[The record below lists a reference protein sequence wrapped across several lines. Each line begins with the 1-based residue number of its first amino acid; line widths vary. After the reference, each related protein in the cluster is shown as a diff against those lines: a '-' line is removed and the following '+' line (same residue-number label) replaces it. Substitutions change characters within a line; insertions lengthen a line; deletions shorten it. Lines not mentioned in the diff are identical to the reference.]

1 MSDSKSSTRDGAVAR
16 AASHF
21 DSGEFVTGLAR
32 LVGHPTQ
39 SQLPGAHPALASYFS
54 DAVGPE
60 LSALGFAL
68 DVLDN
73 PESGAGP
80 VLLATRH
87 EGDDRPSVLIYGHGD
102 VVVGQDERWRAG
114 LVPWSVTPDGDRLYG
129 RGTADNKGQ
138 HWTNIG
144 GLRAVI
150 AERGSLGFNCTIL
163 LESDE
168 EMGSRG
174 LREFCR
180 IHADRL
186 RADVLIASDGPRL
199 DPARATIV
207 LGSRGLVNFELA
219 LKLREGA
226 HHSGNWGGLIRDPGV
241 VLSHAIACLTDAR
254 GQIAVPE
261 WRPTSLTPEIRA
273 LLADVKVSGGDG
285 SPEIDTDWGEAELS
299 PEERVYGWNSFA
311 VLALELGDPAR
322 PQNAIAPEARA
333 VCQLRYVVGTD
344 PDDILPALR
353 RHLDANGF
361 RDVTITPTR
370 MAGMRATR
378 SDPRNEWV
386 QRALASVNE
395 TLGDTGGGT
404 AALIP
409 NIGGG
414 IPNDIFAEDLGMPT
428 VWIPHSYAGC
438 NQHAP
443 NEHMLAS
450 VAREGLQIMA
460 GLFWDI
466 GADAR

>member
-1 MSDSKSSTRDGAVAR
+1 MIGSRSNAVAR
-16 AASHF
+16 AAEYF
-21 DSGEFVTGLAR
+21 DTGEFVAALAR
-32 LVGHPTQ
+32 LVAHPTQ
-39 SQLPGAHPALASYFS
+39 SQLRDAHPALTSYFA
-54 DAVGPE
+54 DVLGPE
-60 LSALGFAL
+60 LVPLGFVL
-68 DVLDN
+68 NILDN
-73 PESGAGP
+73 PEPNAGP
-80 VLLATRH
+80 ILLATRH
-87 EGDDRPSVLIYGHGD
+87 EGDDQTSVLIYGHGD
-102 VVVGQDERWRAG
+102 VVVGQDERWSAG
-114 LVPWSVTPDGDRLYG
+114 LAPWAVTANAGRIYG

-144 GLRAVI
+144 GLKAVI
-150 AERGSLGFNCTIL
+150 EERGSLGFNCTIL

-180 IHADRL
+180 IHAERL

-199 DPARATIV
+199 DPTRPTIV

-219 LKLREGA
+219 LKLRDGA
-226 HHSGNWGGLIRDPGV
+226 HHSGNWGGLIRDPGI
-241 VLSHAIACLTDAR
+241 VLSHAIASLTDVY

-261 WRPTSLTPEIRA
+261 WRPDSLTPEIRE
-273 LLADVKVSGGDG
+273 LLADVQVAGGEG
-285 SPEIDTDWGEAELS
+285 GPAIDRDWGEDGLS
-299 PEERVYGWNSFA
+299 PEERVYGWNNFA
-311 VLALELGDPAR
+311 VLALELGDSAQ

-353 RHLDANGF
+353 RHLNSHGF
-361 RDVTITPTR
+361 RDVTVTPTR

-378 SDPRNEWV
+378 SDPSNEWV
-386 QRALASVNE
+386 QQALASVNQ
-395 TLGDTGGGT
+395 TLGADGM

-414 IPNDIFAEDLGMPT
+414 IPNEIFAEDLGMPT

-443 NEHMLAS
+443 NEHLLAA

-466 GADAR
+466 GAD

>member
-1 MSDSKSSTRDGAVAR
+1 MNGSRTGAVAR
-16 AASHF
+16 AAEHF
-21 DSGEFVTGLAR
+21 DTGSFVEGLSR
-32 LVGHPTQ
+32 LVAHPTQ
-39 SQLPGAHPALASYFS
+39 SQLPGTRPALEGYFT
-54 DAVGPE
+54 DAIGPA
-60 LSALGFAL
+60 LDTLGFSQDIL
-68 DVLDN
+68 EN
-73 PESGAGP
+73 PEPDAGP

-87 EGDDRPSVLIYGHGD
+87 EGQDRPSVLIYGHGD

-114 LVPWSVTPDGDRLYG
+114 LAPWSVIQDGDRLYG

-138 HWTNIG
+138 HWTNLG

-150 AERGSLGFNCTIL
+150 EERGQLGFNCTIL

-180 IHADRL
+180 QHADRL
-186 RADVLIASDGPRL
+186 RADMLIASDGPRL
-199 DPARATIV
+199 DPARTTIV

-219 LKLREGA
+219 LKLRDGA

-241 VLSHAIACLTDAR
+241 VLSHAIASLTDAR

-261 WRPTSLTPEIRA
+261 WRPTSLTPDIRA
-273 LLADVKVSGGDG
+273 LLAKVTVAGGVC
-285 SPEIDTDWGEAELS
+285 SPEIDHDWGEEELT

-311 VLALELGDPAR
+311 VLALDLGDPAR

-353 RHLDANGF
+353 RHLDAHGF
-361 RDVTITPTR
+361 EAVTVTPTR

-378 SDPRNEWV
+378 SDPENIWV
-386 QRALASVNE
+386 KRALASVNR
-395 TLGDTGGGT
+395 TLEEIGGEP

-414 IPNDIFAEDLGMPT
+414 IPNEIFAEDLGMPT
-428 VWIPHSYAGC
+428 IWIPHSYAGC

-443 NEHMLAS
+443 DEHMLAP
-450 VAREGLQIMA
+450 VAREALQVMA

-466 GADAR
+466 GAD

>member
-1 MSDSKSSTRDGAVAR
+1 MTGSRAGAVAH
-16 AASHF
+16 AAGQF
-21 DSGEFVTGLAR
+21 DTGDFVSGLAR
-32 LVGHPTQ
+32 LVAHPTQ
-39 SQLPGAHPALASYFS
+39 SQLPDAHSALESYFA
-54 DAVGPE
+54 DVIGPE
-60 LSALGFAL
+60 LTALGFAL
-68 DVLDN
+68 DILDN
-73 PESGAGP
+73 PDPEAGP
-80 VLLATRH
+80 ILIASRH

-102 VVVGQDERWRAG
+102 VVAGQEARWHTG
-114 LVPWSVTPDGDRLYG
+114 LGPWTVTADGDRLYG

-150 AERGSLGFNCTIL
+150 AERGRLGFNCTIL

-174 LREFCR
+174 LRDFCR

-219 LKLREGA
+219 LKLRDGA

-254 GQIAVPE
+254 GQIAVAE
-261 WRPTSLTPEIRA
+261 WRPTSLTAQVRD
-273 LLADVKVSGGDG
+273 LLAAVRVSGGAG
-285 SPEIDTDWGEAELS
+285 SPDIDADWGEQDLS

-353 RHLDANGF
+353 RHLDRHGF
-361 RDVTITPTR
+361 RDVTVTPTR

-378 SDPRNEWV
+378 SDPDNEWV
-386 QRALASVNE
+386 RRALASVNE
-395 TLGDTGGGT
+395 TLGDGGP

-443 NEHMLAS
+443 NEHMLAP

-466 GADAR
+466 GAD